1 VSPAVLILAVVA
13 AGSVPA
19 ASALASARWPG
30 RSPAAAI
37 LLWQALGLGW
47 GLAAVGA
54 LAGLGAGPGPGP
66 AGTGQVGVVRAALA
80 VAARVL
86 RDKAFW
92 PGAADPLAD
101 LRLVSVAAGLVLFA
115 LLCWVLVA
123 AFAAVLRA
131 RRRHRDLLTLLAHG
145 DPKVPGALVVDYPAA
160 AAYCVPGLRSRIV
173 ISAGALKLLDQAEL
187 AAVLAHERAHLRER
201 HDLVLLPFNALLRAF
216 RWSAVARRAEGA
228 VALLV
233 EMLADD
239 HALRHRPARELATA
253 LIRVGAAGSRVPSGA
268 LAIAGAENGA
278 GDDGGGA
285 GAAGGGARAGTD
297 AAGARAGTDAAGA
310 SAAGARAGTDAAGA
324 SAAGARA
331 GTDAA
336 SAENGADGGGEVAVR
351 VARLLRPAPGLSA
364 AALALVCGTAGLLV
378 AVPVTLLFTSF

>member
-1 VSPAVLILAVVA
+1 VFPAVLILAAVA
-13 AGSVPA
+13 AGSVRA
-19 ASALASARWPG
+19 ASGLASARWPG

-54 LAGLGAGPGPGP
+54 LAGLGAGPGPPGH
-66 AGTGQVGVVRAALA
+66 AGVVSAALA
-80 VAARVL
+80 AASGAVRGT
-86 RDKAFW
+86 AFKSRA
-92 PGAADPLAD
+92 GGLLTD
-101 LRLVSVAAGLVLFA
+101 LRLLFVAAGLVLLM

-131 RRRHRDLLTLLAHG
+131 RRRQRDLLSLLAHG
-145 DPKVPGALVVDYPAA
+145 DPKVPGALVVDHPAA

-173 ISAGALKLLDQAEL
+173 ISAGTLKLLDQAEL

-201 HDLVLLPFNALLRAF
+201 HDLVLLPFTALLRAF

-253 LIRVGAAGSRVPSGA
+253 LIRVGVASSRAPSGA
-268 LAIAGAENGA
+268 LAVDGA
-278 GDDGGGA
+278 
-285 GAAGGGARAGTD
+285 
-297 AAGARAGTDAAGA
+297 
-310 SAAGARAGTDAAGA
+310 
-324 SAAGARA
+324 
-331 GTDAA
+331 
-336 SAENGADGGGEVAVR
+336 GEVAVR

-364 AALALVCGTAGLLV
+364 PALALVGCAAGLLV
-378 AVPVTLLFTSF
+378 AVPAAFLFISF